1 MKNNKT
7 YTCLMNN
14 EVSFFSTITW
24 QKQYHYMVFIDNW
37 KQNKSIVIPI
47 WINDQRKAYPWIPYI
62 KEYIVSY
69 LLACFLYWK
78 YTPLIELQI
87 KGFVNL
93 NICILI
99 HVLVISL
106 IGVEYVVIVMDCI
119 KLIYLMN
126 LEF

>member
-1 MKNNKT
+1 M
-7 YTCLMNN
+7 L
-14 EVSFFSTITW
+14 S
-24 QKQYHYMVFIDNW
+24 
-37 KQNKSIVIPI
+37 
-47 WINDQRKAYPWIPYI
+47 
-62 KEYIVSY
+62 
-69 LLACFLYWK
+69 LLK

-99 HVLVISL
+99 HVLVISH